1 MAKKVTKFILSQ
13 FPLIFQ
19 NVALSTNCFVKTDPI
34 SHNTVFDYPNI
45 RRSLYPKIYNTI
57 LLVFVE
63 CMPNRRPTSSI
74 RFYHEYL
81 VSSANEKH
89 SNGVLNAQYEDA
101 VYKKSL
107 PSLLFLSFG
116 IFLLNS
122 VNEIISRRGVLATAR
137 MLVFTCG
144 RLNGF

>member
-1 MAKKVTKFILSQ
+1 MYAEQS
-13 FPLIFQ
+13 
-19 NVALSTNCFVKTDPI
+19 
-34 SHNTVFDYPNI
+34 NT
-45 RRSLYPKIYNTI
+45 L
-57 LLVFVE
+57 
-63 CMPNRRPTSSI
+63 I

-116 IFLLNS
+116 ICLLNS
-122 VNEIISRRGVLATAR
+122 VNEIMTRRGVREEGLFFA
-137 MLVFTCG
+137 MQFTDAESPALTTWRAGSRRSRGGAIYNMYTIRCNV
-144 RLNGF
+144 RSVVKPIVNR

>member
-1 MAKKVTKFILSQ
+1 MYAEQS
-13 FPLIFQ
+13 
-19 NVALSTNCFVKTDPI
+19 
-34 SHNTVFDYPNI
+34 NT
-45 RRSLYPKIYNTI
+45 L
-57 LLVFVE
+57 
-63 CMPNRRPTSSI
+63 I

-101 VYKKSL
+101 MYKKSL

-122 VNEIISRRGVLATAR
+122 VNEIMTRRGVIATAR
-137 MLVFTCG
+137 MLVRERDLCLRSFMFKG
-144 RLNGF
+144 EG

>member
-1 MAKKVTKFILSQ
+1 MYAEQT
-13 FPLIFQ
+13 P
-19 NVALSTNCFVKTDPI
+19 
-34 SHNTVFDYPNI
+34 
-45 RRSLYPKIYNTI
+45 
-57 LLVFVE
+57 
-63 CMPNRRPTSSI
+63 SI

-81 VSSANEKH
+81 VSSANEKQ

-122 VNEIISRRGVLATAR
+122 VNEIMTRRGVIATAR
-137 MLVFTCG
+137 MLVSTVAPAYTG
-144 RLNGF
+144 RLWWSIT